1 MQVSNGCSDRR
12 ILRAFYTQYVAVLL
26 IVLTFT
32 VGAFQRTHAAVASPP
47 ALRRAPLAA
56 PIGTLSVE
64 GVFTE
69 SGTVRSESSQLAAV
83 AQLLR
88 SHDVNAQ
95 VTILVERIDFD
106 SEASFFARMVR
117 QVEGIREFFQTH
129 GVPAAAVQV
138 QVVAETVETRSPY
151 ADLRVQI
158 VPTDSSHVGG
168 W

>member
-1 MQVSNGCSDRR
+1 MQGSYGSDRR

-32 VGAFQRTHAAVASPP
+32 VGAFQRTHAAVAPVP

-56 PIGTLSVE
+56 PIGVLLVE
-64 GVFTE
+64 GTFTE
-69 SGTVRSESSQLAAV
+69 SGTVRGESSQLAAV

-95 VTILVERIDFD
+95 VTIPVERIDFD
-106 SEASFFARMVR
+106 TEASSFARMLR
-117 QVEGIREFFQTH
+117 QVDGIREFFNSRS
-129 GVPAAAVQV
+129 VPAGAVQV
-138 QVVAETVETRSPY
+138 RVVTETGVLESPRAE
-151 ADLRVQI
+151 LRVEI
-158 VPTDSSHVGG
+158 VPMYPSHAGG